1 MTFQNQNQKEKT
13 MNFIL
18 DTMEMSTYMDKFDEY
33 NNMVMEKVNINGE
46 NQESN
51 EPMRQST

>member
-18 DTMEMSTYMDKFDEY
+18 DTMEMNAYMDKFEEY
-33 NNMVMEKVNINGE
+33 KNNLVTKKVNIVY
-46 NQESN
+46 
-51 EPMRQST
+51 